1 MTSISKNISRAKIHF
16 VLCLIAFFLSGAASL
31 CAEVTWNR
39 MLIVVVGNSL
49 AATAMIIVVFMAG
62 LGLGSYA
69 GGKFLSRRDSSLI
82 HYVVIEIFIAAFILV
97 SPTLF
102 DLLAAFFSTMSEHW
116 EQPSLLTL
124 LRIVTTA
131 AALLFPA
138 FLMGATFP
146 AIMAGVKSSFPANR
160 YALLYAINTVG
171 ASVGCFVG
179 GYHLLFEFG
188 VQITLWCAA
197 GLGGGAVLAAGT
209 ALYFSRNKWLPD
221 PMDAM
226 PEGMEASA
234 ISSVE
239 GSEDPFEAK
248 QLYRFMLITS
258 FLIGF
263 TALAYEVLLTR
274 MAVLFLNNL
283 SSTFALVLTGFLLG
297 TGAGALL
304 ANGVHGAFRR
314 LGVREIHLFGWF
326 ASLSCILLVATPYA
340 IMLARFPLQ
349 ALFIIIIPTFFLGS
363 LLPIAICMLQKQQR
377 EKAIQGASFL
387 YAANTVGGML
397 GAGIIN
403 YYLVPRFG
411 LQGGVGLLSGICL
424 AIAIASF
431 LPFRDNRIRLAV
443 LLLIPILSSQIILHF
458 FPNVMDRYAGKIA
471 EWTGAPVG
479 EIKLMQEGR
488 VANVTV
494 LDQEDPKQGRFRDMY
509 LNGIE
514 EASTRFYHAQLFKL
528 LGMLPVALH
537 GSEVQKDALVIAF
550 GAGITAGSTL
560 ASDQIASLD
569 VVDLN
574 PDVEGINDLFREFN
588 GDVFHQP
595 RFHFYNDDG
604 RNYLVT
610 HKKKYDL
617 IISDSTHPCAYD
629 SWILY
634 TQEFYRDVKRH
645 LLTNGIFAQ
654 WISMSDL
661 LRGQLFPIHLNTFR
675 SVFPNATFWYIYGS
689 NQALMLATPE
699 PFKLDPVK
707 LQKRL
712 DQLAPWFRADEYQLN
727 SVAKVAG
734 FFWLDAEAMTRMIG
748 SESRVNRDARH
759 YFEKQSVLAKIPPE
773 QQLPSFQADIQPY
786 LTTSDDKLRRDIR
799 SEQEIAR
806 LLTRFGFYND
816 INDLTQ
822 AYCLRPDNKNVYY
835 WMRFAF
841 AGQRSSGVC
850 R

>member
-1 MTSISKNISRAKIHF
+1 MNNTRSRIHF
-16 VLCLIAFFLSGAASL
+16 VLCLLAFFLSGAASL

-69 GGKFLSRRDSSLI
+69 GGKLLSRRGSSLVP
-82 HYVVIEIFIAAFILV
+82 YMVTEIVIAAYILL

-102 DLLAAFFSTMSEHW
+102 DMLAGFFPIMAEHW
-116 EQPSLLTL
+116 DQPASLTL
-124 LRIVTTA
+124 LRLATTTA
-131 AALLFPA
+131 ALLVPA

-171 ASVGCFVG
+171 AAVGCFVG
-179 GYHLLFEFG
+179 GYHFLFEFG

-197 GLGGGAVLAAGT
+197 GLGGGAVLSAGM
-209 ALYFSRNKWLPD
+209 AFFLYGTKSPLPFD
-221 PMDAM
+221 LVKDM
-226 PEGMEASA
+226 PEGKAQVSDTPPIDEVKDSFDAN
-234 ISSVE
+234 
-239 GSEDPFEAK
+239 
-248 QLYRFMLITS
+248 QLFRFLAVTS
-258 FLIGF
+258 FLVGF

-274 MAVLFLNNL
+274 MVILFLNNL
-283 SSTFALVLTGFLLG
+283 ASTFALVLTGFLLG

-304 ANGVHGAFRR
+304 ANWVPAAIKR
-314 LGVREIHLFGWF
+314 LGGKELHLFGIF
-326 ASLSCILLVATPYA
+326 ALLSGLLLLATPYV
-340 IMLARFPLQ
+340 IMLARYPLQ
-349 ALFIIIIPTFFLGS
+349 ALFIILIPTFFIGS
-363 LLPIAICMLQKQQR
+363 LLPFAIRTLQQQHR
-377 EKAIQGASFL
+377 EFAIQGASLL
-387 YAANTVGGML
+387 YAANTAGGML

-403 YYLVPRFG
+403 HFIVPRIG
-411 LQGGVGLLSGICL
+411 LQGGIGLLAGICW

-431 LPFRDNRIRLAV
+431 LSFLSNKFRWAI
-443 LLLIPILSSQIILHF
+443 LLLIPLVVSQMILHF
-458 FPNVMDRYAGKIA
+458 FPNIMDHYAGKIA

-479 EIKLMQEGR
+479 EIRLMQEGR

-537 GSEVQKDALVIAF
+537 EADGQKNSLVIAF

-574 PDVEGINDLFREFN
+574 PDVEGINDLFKEYN
-588 GDVFHQP
+588 GDVFHEP
-595 RFHFYNDDG
+595 RFHFHNDDG

-610 HKKKYDL
+610 NRKKYDL
-617 IISDSTHPCAYD
+617 IISDSTHPCSYD

-645 LLTNGIFAQ
+645 LLPNGIFAQ
-654 WISMSDL
+654 WVSVSNLM
-661 LRGQLFPIHLNTFR
+661 RGELFPIHLNTFR
-675 SVFPNATFWYIYGS
+675 SVFPNATFWYVYGS
-689 NQALMLATPE
+689 SQALMLATPE

-707 LQKRL
+707 LQRRL
-712 DQLAPWFRADEYQLN
+712 DHLAPWFGAEEYQLDT
-727 SVAKVAG
+727 VAKVAG
-734 FFWLDAEAMTRMIG
+734 FFWLDADMMTRMIG
-748 SESRVNRDARH
+748 AETRLNRDAQH
-759 YFEKQSVLAKIPPE
+759 YFEKNSISSKIAPE
-773 QQLPSFQADIQPY
+773 LQLPSFQADILPH
-786 LTTSDDKLRRDIR
+786 LTGSNEKLRRDIQ
-799 SEQEIAR
+799 SEQEIAK
-806 LLTRFGFYND
+806 LLTRYGFYND

-822 AYCLRPDNKNVYY
+822 AYCLRPDNKNVFF
-835 WMRFAF
+835 WMRVAYS
-841 AGQRSSGVC
+841 GQRHSGIC